1 MPETPQ
7 ASPAFR
13 NLITQQR
20 KRKQTKKTHFFICG
34 APDLRHL
41 KDPTPLGKDYISFL
55 VFKSNTKV
63 IYPLL
68 PTHPHL
74 IEHSLSSQ
82 DIVSFL
88 RVFFCIFQGPL
99 GLSRSRESHHQNHL
113 QVNRTRNT
121 NKKKTNLRIIFTKPN
136 LRTSSPAPS
145 WAKLEQKGEKHEHLC
160 SAPSLA
166 YLTLLYGLGRDCSAH
181 ALLNRHCMDEHKFFW
196 WWEEGLLLL
205 TKI

>member
-1 MPETPQ
+1 M
-7 ASPAFR
+7 
-13 NLITQQR
+13 
-20 KRKQTKKTHFFICG
+20 
-34 APDLRHL
+34 
-41 KDPTPLGKDYISFL
+41 
-55 VFKSNTKV
+55 

-113 QVNRTRNT
+113 QVNRTRNA
-121 NKKKTNLRIIFTKPN
+121 NKKKDKPEGHLYQAQLKN
-136 LRTSSPAPS
+136 ILPSSQLGKV
-145 WAKLEQKGEKHEHLC
+145 WAERWKVWAERWKDEHQC
-160 SAPSLA
+160 SATSLA

-181 ALLNRHCMDEHKFFW
+181 ALLNRHCMDKHKLFW